1 MLGTSEERVA
11 PSGSQFAYRG
21 RTRKEIEEA
30 ERLERIA
37 LGIIPDDAAIAR
49 ESLRKAESDALEAIA
64 KARESER
71 RIAEEVARLEAQE
84 RIEEANRKREEAIA
98 AAMFV
103 EELLVEYRKISVQMD
118 KYRRAAILLLLA

>member
-1 MLGTSEERVA
+1 MLGTAEERVA
-11 PSGSQFAYRG
+11 PSGSQFSYRG

-49 ESLRKAESDALEAIA
+49 ESLRKAEADALEAIA

-71 RIAEEVARLEAQE
+71 RIADEVARLEAQE
-84 RIEEANRKREEAIA
+84 RIEEANRKREEAVA